1 MKKLKYA
8 ALLLSVCLTLNGCN
22 IETNPPVTA
31 TDSSTTDTSSEI
43 SVNSDTEKTDDTEET
58 ATETDELSNSES
70 EDSSASES
78 EGSLSGSDTDTD
90 TEKETES
97 ETDEETSNT
106 ESTEESSEATSE
118 KTTTSAATVA
128 ATEPATTTA
137 ASVVATTAAPT
148 TTTTAA
154 PATTTTAAP
163 TTTTTAAPTTTTAAP
178 PAEPS
183 PATIL
188 TPTASGVLTLAN
200 SLATIDYSNTN
211 DGYVMAKYAGSL
223 SKIKVQVTNPA
234 GVTQTYN
241 LNANG
246 NYESYPLTGGN
257 GSYTIV
263 ILEYV
268 VLSDGRAGYSQANTC
283 TFNVTLSSSLA
294 PFLRPSSYVPY
305 SLGDSAVTKASQLCG
320 GAKTDLEKVDR
331 VYSWL
336 VENVIYDKALA
347 NSNIEGGYVADTEKV
362 INQKK
367 GICLD
372 YAGTMAAML
381 RSQNIPTQV
390 ISGNTSGGGFH
401 AWVSVYVKDVGWIHG
416 NIYFDGSEWHRMD
429 PTYDATSKSSASI
442 LEYIGKGSNY
452 TPKYV
457 F

>member
-22 IETNPPVTA
+22 IETNPPVTS
-31 TDSSTTDTSSEI
+31 TDSSPADTSSEI
-43 SVNSDTEKTDDTEET
+43 SVNDTEITVNTEET
-58 ATETDELSNSES
+58 TTETDELSNSES
-70 EDSSASES
+70 EDSTASES
-78 EGSLSGSDTDTD
+78 EDSLSGSDT
-90 TEKETES
+90 EKETKS
-97 ETDEETSNT
+97 ETDEETSDT

-118 KTTTSAATVA
+118 KITTPV
-128 ATEPATTTA
+128 TTA
-137 ASVVATTAAPT
+137 ATTAAT

-154 PATTTTAAP
+154 TTTAAP
-163 TTTTTAAPTTTTAAP
+163 VTTTTAAPTTTTAAP

-183 PATIL
+183 PATVL
-188 TPTASGVLTLAN
+188 TPNASGVLTFAN

-211 DGYVMAKYAGSL
+211 DGYVMAKYAGTL

-257 GSYTIV
+257 GTYTIV

-268 VLSDGRAGYSQANTC
+268 VLPDGRAGYSKANTG
-283 TFNVTLSSSLA
+283 TFNVTLSSALA
-294 PFLRPSSYVPY
+294 PFLRPSNYVPY
-305 SLGDSAVTKASQLCG
+305 SLGDSAVTKSSQLCG

-336 VENVIYDKALA
+336 VENVVYDKAFA
-347 NSNIEGGYVADTEKV
+347 SSIIEGGYVADTEKV

-390 ISGNTSGGGFH
+390 ISGDTSGGGFH
-401 AWVSVYVKDVGWIHG
+401 AWVNVYIKDVGWVHG
-416 NIYFDGSEWHRMD
+416 TIYFDGSEWHRMD
-429 PTYDATSKSSASI
+429 PTYDASSKSSDSI
-442 LEYIGKGSNY
+442 LQYIGNGSNY
-452 TPKYV
+452 LPKYV

>member
-8 ALLLSVCLTLNGCN
+8 ALLLSVCLTFNGCN
-22 IETNPPVTA
+22 IETNPPATV
-31 TDSSTTDTSSEI
+31 TDSSPVDISSEI
-43 SVNSDTEKTDDTEET
+43 SVTSDMEET
-58 ATETDELSNSES
+58 SHNNEETTTETTELSDSET
-70 EDSSASES
+70 EDSV
-78 EGSLSGSDTDTD
+78 SDTDTD
-90 TEKETES
+90 TNTDIETNDTDSETES
-97 ETDEETSNT
+97 DTDSATVEETSDT
-106 ESTEESSEATSE
+106 DSTSESSEASSE
-118 KTTTSAATVA
+118 ETTTPVTTAATTA
-128 ATEPATTTA
+128 ATTTATTTA
-137 ASVVATTAAPT
+137 A
-148 TTTTAA
+148 TTTA
-154 PATTTTAAP
+154 PP
-163 TTTTTAAPTTTTAAP
+163 VTTTTAAPTTTTAAP

-188 TPTASGVLTLAN
+188 TPNASGVLTFAN
-200 SLATIDYSNTN
+200 SLSTIDYSNTN
-211 DGYVMAKYAGSL
+211 DGYVMAKYVGTL
-223 SKIKVQVTNPA
+223 TKIKVQVTNPA

-263 ILEYV
+263 VLEYV
-268 VLSDGRAGYSQANTC
+268 VLSDGRAGYSKANSG
-283 TFNVTLSSSLA
+283 TFNVTLSSALA
-294 PFLRPSSYVPY
+294 PFLRPSNYVPY

-336 VENVIYDKALA
+336 VENVVYDKALA
-347 NSNIEGGYVADTEKV
+347 SSNIEGGYVADTEKV

-416 NIYFDGSEWHRMD
+416 TIYFDGSEWHRMD
-429 PTYDATSKSSASI
+429 PTYDATSKSSNDI
-442 LEYIGKGSNY
+442 LQYIGNGSNY

>member
-22 IETNPPVTA
+22 IETNPPVTS
-31 TDSSTTDTSSEI
+31 TDSSPADTYSEI
-43 SVNSDTEKTDDTEET
+43 SVNSDTEITVNTEET
-58 ATETDELSNSES
+58 TTETDELSNSET
-70 EDSSASES
+70 EGSSASES
-78 EGSLSGSDTDTD
+78 EDSLSGSDTDTD

-97 ETDEETSNT
+97 ETDEETSGT

-118 KTTTSAATVA
+118 KTTTSATTAA

-148 TTTTAA
+148 
-154 PATTTTAAP
+154 TTTTAAP

-188 TPTASGVLTLAN
+188 TPIASGVLTLAN

-246 NYESYPLTGGN
+246 TYESYPLTGGN

-263 ILEYV
+263 VLEYV

-294 PFLRPSSYVPY
+294 PFLRPSNYVPY

-336 VENVIYDKALA
+336 VENVVYDKALA

-390 ISGNTSGGGFH
+390 ISGNTNGGGFH

-416 NIYFDGSEWHRMD
+416 SIYFDGSEWHRMD